1 MGCQEGLALEQ
12 GGVYG
17 DSSGFL
23 ARSELC
29 GGRFFFCRLKLLVP
43 WFHNCNRE
51 GHLVLGPWSMSKLM
65 SPLVWE
71 RGQPCVCLQRGAP
84 NSSAVQQKRMPAP
97 GRKSSVGQ
105 EWQLKVRSHAVT
117 CACVLQQDRP
127 ACCRWK
133 CSRCCIPAQGEPP
146 GRAGFVTWSGAGE
159 LCQVHVSR
167 GDSISLPSGAG

>member
-105 EWQLKVRSHAVT
+105 EWQLKGSFSCSDLRVCSAAGQT
-117 CACVLQQDRP
+117 CLLPMEMQPVLHP
-127 ACCRWK
+127 
-133 CSRCCIPAQGEPP
+133 SP
-146 GRAGFVTWSGAGE
+146 GRASGPSRVCDLE
-159 LCQVHVSR
+159 RSR
-167 GDSISLPSGAG
+167 GALPGSCFSR